1 MPHRLPTPGTHR
13 LFVCLLADAPRRQAI
28 DRLRTDWH
36 WPSHRWWTE
45 PDRLHV
51 TVADPLYF
59 TPAEQSRLQ
68 AALQRLRFA
77 PFTLA
82 LRRANVGR
90 RTLAL
95 QAARSPSFIALQRQV
110 ATLARQADAPFQ
122 HLPGPHVTLSRDAH
136 GASVPPWAQ
145 PIDWPVAQVCLVW
158 SQLTADVGCRHYEV
172 LARYAADSALQR
184 PEPQQLAF
192 GF

>member
-36 WPSHRWWTE
+36 WPADRWWTE

-59 TPAEQSRLQ
+59 TPAEQSHLQ
-68 AALQRLRFA
+68 AALEGLRFA
-77 PFTLA
+77 PFTLV
-82 LRRANVGR
+82 LTRASVR
-90 RTLAL
+90 PRTLAL
-95 QAARSPSFIALQRQV
+95 QAARSPPFIALQHQV
-110 ATLARQADAPFQ
+110 AGLADAGAAFQ
-122 HLPGPHVTLSRDAH
+122 HLPPPHVTLSRDAH

-158 SQLTADVGCRHYEV
+158 SQLTADVGCRQYEV
-172 LARYAADSALQR
+172 LARYAADSTLR
-184 PEPQQLAF
+184 ELEPQQLGF

>member
-1 MPHRLPTPGTHR
+1 MSACAPTGT
-13 LFVCLLADAPRRQAI
+13 AP
-28 DRLRTDWH
+28 LT
-36 WPSHRWWTE
+36 WWTE

-68 AALQRLRFA
+68 AALEGLRFA
-77 PFTLA
+77 PFTLV
-82 LRRANVGR
+82 LTRASVR
-90 RTLAL
+90 PRTLSF
-95 QAARSPSFIALQRQV
+95 QVARSPSFIALQSQV
-110 ATLARQADAPFQ
+110 EALASQADAPFQ
-122 HLPGPHVTLSRDAH
+122 RLPGPHVTLSRDAH
-136 GASVPPWAQ
+136 GASVPPLAQ
-145 PIDWPVAQVCLVW
+145 PIDWPVADVCLVW
-158 SQLTADVGCRHYEV
+158 SQLTADMGCRHYEV